1 MVQAIE
7 MEVQRQ
13 LLRCS
18 MFSKALLLSLLTL
31 LIAAPAAV
39 RAQSPERYELRLQLR
54 HPDGAPAAGV
64 RVALYAIVPDGLPEP
79 MGERISDEAGQC
91 AWLLAPHREY
101 ELLFPDHQVSRSTL
115 AEAGHS
121 GYRSLAAMMGEQDAR
136 INLALADASGRE
148 RGQVVF
154 MDSAPAALS
163 PQPIV
168 PELEPGSILILAGA
182 VVTPTPLPAI
192 APVATH
198 PEPAAA
204 PVSSEE
210 NGRQPYFYLW
220 ALCLAAFMAVV
231 AVWYSRR
238 RARTGLP

>member
-1 MVQAIE
+1 MQKAAENAGAFV
-7 MEVQRQ
+7 VY
-13 LLRCS
+13 
-18 MFSKALLLSLLTL
+18 SKAICTKLFLLLSLLIL
-31 LIAAPAAV
+31 AAPV
-39 RAQSPERYELRLQLR
+39 AQAQTPARYELRLHLR
-54 HPDGAPAAGV
+54 HVDGSPAAGV
-64 RVALYAIVPDGLPEP
+64 RVAVYAIVPDGLPEP
-79 MGERISDEAGQC
+79 MGERISDGAGQC

-101 ELLFPDHQVSRSTL
+101 EMLFPDHQVSPSTL

-121 GYRSLAAMMGEQDAR
+121 GYRSLAVMMGDQDVR
-136 INLALADASGRE
+136 INLALADESGRE

-154 MDSAPAALS
+154 MDNAPAALS

-192 APVATH
+192 APVATP
-198 PEPAAA
+198 PEPAAT